1 VTALLEVHDL
11 DRMFVSGPM
20 AKRRRVHAVDDVSF
34 AIDAGETYGLVG
46 ESGSGKSTV
55 ARLVSRLDTP
65 TSGSILL
72 GGRDIAT
79 LAGAELKQLRRD
91 VQMVFQDPYSALNPR
106 MTVEDLVIEPFRIHR
121 LHSAA
126 DRRARMFRLLDQVGL
141 ARSAAAR
148 KPVEFSGGQRQ
159 RIMIARALALEP
171 KVLVADEPVSA
182 LDVSVQAQ
190 VLNLFKDLQD
200 ELHLSCL
207 FISHDLSVVEF
218 VSDRIGVMHHGRLL
232 EEGLP
237 AQILGSP
244 RHQYTRDLLSA
255 IPRIDVAWTG
265 GADHT
270 TAGGA

>member
-1 VTALLEVHDL
+1 MTAVLEVSDL
-11 DRMFVSGPM
+11 NRVFVSGL
-20 AKRRRVHAVDDVSF
+20 ATRRRRVHAVDNVSF
-34 AIDAGETYGLVG
+34 TIGAGETYGLVG

-65 TSGSILL
+65 TSGSIRLD
-72 GGRDIAT
+72 GRDIAT
-79 LAGAELKQLRRD
+79 LAGDGLKQLRRD

-121 LHSAA
+121 LYPPGE
-126 DRRARMFRLLDQVGL
+126 RRARMVRLLDQVGL
-141 ARSAAAR
+141 PRGAAAR

-190 VLNLFKDLQD
+190 VLNLLKDLQD

-218 VSDRIGVMHHGRLL
+218 VSHRIGVMYHGRLI
-232 EEGLP
+232 EEGPP
-237 AQILGSP
+237 AQILGNP
-244 RHQYTRDLLSA
+244 QHDYTRNLLSA
-255 IPRIDVAWTG
+255 IPRIDAERVTVE
-265 GADHT
+265 DV
-270 TAGGA
+270 